1 MVLIIACISIM
12 RITTAEDMTQ
22 ILVNGLELVN
32 RLKKKLQFITLCIF
46 T

>member
-1 MVLIIACISIM
+1 M

-32 RLKKKLQFITLCIF
+32 RLKKKKLQFITLCIF